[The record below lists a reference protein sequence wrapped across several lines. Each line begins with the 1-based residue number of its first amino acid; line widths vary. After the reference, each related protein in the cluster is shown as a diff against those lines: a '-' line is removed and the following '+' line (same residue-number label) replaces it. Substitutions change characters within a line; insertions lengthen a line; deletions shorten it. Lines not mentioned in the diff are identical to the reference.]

1 MAYAVEAHANLV
13 FVGAEA
19 TMFGARGPRSVRC
32 DAFALTLDVGWFE
45 R

>member
-13 FVGAEA
+13 FVGAGV
-19 TMFGARGPRSVRC
+19 TMFGALGPRSVSYN
-32 DAFALTLDVGWFE
+32 AFALTLDVGWFG

>member
-1 MAYAVEAHANLV
+1 MAYAVEGHANLV

-19 TMFGARGPRSVRC
+19 IMFGARGSRSVRC
-32 DAFALTLDVGWFE
+32 NAFALTLDVGWFG